1 MKAIEQSF
9 TLRVAEDSFV
19 SAIAAG
25 MIRGP
30 HGYGYWCEQVVVLGK
45 NKKAVDM
52 TDEEIARHILGGGSA
67 FFCCYEDDG
76 RKWRE
81 ELTREK
87 LMTGFGIYLGDGATS
102 TRDEDSG
109 VVEFDIDAPTSDRI
123 MQFALFGKQ
132 VYA

>member
-1 MKAIEQSF
+1 MKIIEQTF
-9 TLRVAEDSFV
+9 TLKIDEDSFIQAV
-19 SAIAAG
+19 AAG

-30 HGYGYWCEQVVVLGK
+30 YGYGYWCEQVVVLD
-45 NKKAVDM
+45 DM
-52 TDEEIARHILGGGSA
+52 KRAKDLTDEEIARHILGGGSA

-87 LMTGFGIYLGDGATS
+87 LMTGFGLYLGDGATS
-102 TRDEDSG
+102 TRDEATG
-109 VVEFDIDAPTSDRI
+109 VVEFEIDAPTSDRI